1 MLEAVIHPL
10 PTITSTIHSIPI
22 PEPGPPELLIKV
34 VAAGS
39 NVKDW
44 WHLTLKKYSFNSGD
58 DIAGTV
64 HAVGPFVHGFKIGDR
79 VAAFHPMGTSGGA
92 YAEYAIAPAHT
103 TFHIP
108 DRVSFEEASTIP
120 LVSTTAAIT
129 LFRRHRLPPPWSP
142 AAPPSSSSSSSTV
155 AAAPTPLI
163 VYGASSALGLFAV
176 KLARLA
182 NIHPIIAIGGASH
195 LHLLPLL
202 DAGRGDAFVDYCD
215 GVASMMQQVR
225 DALGPSLTAR
235 HALDAISSGDTWVHV
250 ARMLDPTPDPATG
263 ARSMLSVVSG
273 TNTYDEPEIPDGV
286 EIVYTFVGTAHAG
299 RYMSGMPK
307 QPAESAEE
315 VSKDVE
321 FAGTF
326 LEWVGRALDR
336 GELEGHRFKVTP
348 GGLLGVE
355 VSLRALKEGKAKGKK
370 FVCLVADTPAL
381 EGGASE
387 TEKWAV

>member
-22 PEPGPPELLIKV
+22 PKPGLHELLIKV

-44 WHLTLKKYSFNSGD
+44 WHLTLKNYSFNSGD

-64 HAVGPFVHGFKIGDR
+64 HAVGSSVHGFKIGDR

-92 YAEYAIAPAHT
+92 YAEYAIAPVHT

-108 DRVSFEEASTIP
+108 AKVSFEEASTIP

-129 LFRRHRLPPPWSP
+129 LFRRHAFPPPWSP
-142 AAPPSSSSSSSTV
+142 AAPPSSSTAA

-273 TNTYDEPEIPDGV
+273 ANAYDEPEIPDGV
-286 EIVYTFVGTAHAG
+286 EIVYTFVGTAHSG
-299 RYMSGMPK
+299 RYMPGMPK
-307 QPAESAEE
+307 QPAQTAEE

-321 FAGTF
+321 FAGRF
-326 LEWVGRALDR
+326 FEWVEEALEK
-336 GELEGHRFKVTP
+336 GELQGHRFKVTP

-381 EGGASE
+381 EGRTSE
-387 TEKWAV
+387 TEKSAV

>member
-22 PEPGPPELLIKV
+22 PAPGPHELLIKV
-34 VAAGS
+34 VATGS

-44 WHLTLKKYSFNSGD
+44 WHLTQKNYSLNSGD
-58 DIAGTV
+58 DIAGIV
-64 HAVGPFVHGFKIGDR
+64 HEMGSSVYGFAIGDR
-79 VAAFHPMGTSGGA
+79 VAAFHPMGTAGGS
-92 YAEYAIAPAHT
+92 YAEYALAPVHT

-108 DRVSFEEASTIP
+108 PNVSFESASTIP

-129 LFRRHRLPPPWSP
+129 LFRRHGLRPPWSP
-142 AAPPSSSSSSSTV
+142 APPSSSSP
-155 AAAPTPLI
+155 PTPLI
-163 VYGASSALGLFAV
+163 VYGASSALGLFTV

-202 DAGRGDAFVDYCD
+202 DKSFGDTFIDYCD
-215 GVASMMQQVR
+215 GVESMMAQVAS
-225 DALGPSLTAR
+225 ALLNSPYGPLQAR

-250 ARMLDPTPDPATG
+250 SRMLDPSPDPATG
-263 ARSMLSVVSG
+263 ARSMLSVMSG
-273 TNTYDEPEIPDGV
+273 ANAYDEPEIPDSV
-286 EIVYTFVGTAHAG
+286 DIVYTFVGTTHTG
-299 RYMSGMPK
+299 KYMPGMPK
-307 QPAESAEE
+307 QPKESAGEI
-315 VSKDVE
+315 SNDVE

-326 LEWVGRALDR
+326 FEWVADALEK

-370 FVCLVADTPAL
+370 FVCLVAETPGL
-381 EGGASE
+381 EGGK
-387 TEKWAV
+387 TEKARIDKVL